1 MNKEASEEVCA
12 EVRRFVDERVD
23 RIRRLPDLNM
33 STEEKVYWIDRFN
46 FAGQVVVTFASVTT
60 NLMKEKDGEEL
71 FTMLREASMK
81 AKRKVTGSAL

>member
-1 MNKEASEEVCA
+1 MNRSIDEEVRA
-12 EVRRFVDERVD
+12 FVNERVD
-23 RIRRLPDLNM
+23 RIRRLPDMNM
-33 STEEKVYWIDRFN
+33 SDEEKVYWIDRFN
-46 FAGQVVVTFASVTT
+46 FAGQVVVTFASITT